1 VRSTIGK
8 LSSPIV
14 LVVPSKK
21 WKGHLPLC
29 MMSDMFSPD
38 DMLNLFGEGERVEEE
53 KNFYYLKF
61 GEGICDNIVCAMCY
75 NQGMHRLK
83 LIHYVLN
90 LRS

>member
-1 VRSTIGK
+1 
-8 LSSPIV
+8 
-14 LVVPSKK
+14 
-21 WKGHLPLC
+21 
-29 MMSDMFSPD
+29 MFSPD
-38 DMLNLFGEGERVEEE
+38 DMLNFFGEGEGVEEE

-61 GEGICDNIVCAMCY
+61 GGGICDNIVCAMCY